1 MMDMDIRS
9 NTLSEYFDRGI
20 ELNPSLASDEF
31 YEWCYDQACLEYD
44 DGEPGS
50 YVAGLYASPEAKTI
64 IGYVEVLEEY
74 MEG

>member
-1 MMDMDIRS
+1 MDMDIHA
-9 NTLSEYFDRGI
+9 NTLEDYFNRGI

-31 YEWCYDQACLEYD
+31 YEWCYDQATLQFEGAD
-44 DGEPGS
+44 PGS
-50 YVAGLYASPEAKTI
+50 HPAELYDSPEARTI